1 MQLKK
6 YKRSFF
12 LTSSILLVVSLLFLT
27 INKQQIVIA
36 VYDLNQK
43 IMSADIGFSSFGNLL
58 DTGEG
63 DDDKEVTLS
72 TLKTNIIPL
81 TISLI
86 KSIPNI
92 IKYKIFDEDKF
103 DRVDINIDFSDYLTL
118 MRDRDRAI
126 KNSILDNPTKVDATL
141 QYKGGEYK
149 ARLRLKGDM
158 VDHWLSKHRYSLRVE
173 LKNKKTILGFSSFSI
188 HKPRSR
194 QYPYNH
200 IFQSIAR
207 DAGNITPVH
216 KFAHVFV
223 NGEDWGI
230 MDIEEHMSKELL
242 EKQKKKESTIVKFS
256 NENMYIYRETSK
268 MQYDG
273 YRLSDPFIFSS
284 LYNNKSLK
292 NIQNRKVYSYIV
304 NNRLSN
310 NKDLYDIDSF
320 SKALILSL
328 VWNETHTLRYDNSRY
343 YFNPYTLKLETITTD
358 QLRWKKIK
366 DDIAQLNNE
375 QEKRYV
381 RIIPNQDLLDHLYK
395 NLIIINNAISNIDKH
410 SSYFQSLFPIDKN
423 KNKKIIKDNMKRILG
438 NKEKYIIYP
447 IMSHDIKNELNGKN
461 TVINTPTL
469 PTRQQASEFKEHMH
483 IKHYIDGTLE
493 FYNLL
498 PDNVTVKNILFNG
511 ESFADSEIIVPSYL
525 SNPKPTIIKTPYSG
539 IQDDMFMV
547 RTEYQGFNRITKS
560 DITLV
565 TEGINNPLLLNTENE
580 FNFIDKLD
588 EKIYEIKQGSWTV
601 NKPIIVDGDLHIS
614 PGVNLQFSN
623 NSYIIV
629 KGSLTAIGGE
639 LNPITLKAES
649 DVWKG
654 IYVLNADKKS
664 HFKNVNISNIVALE
678 DGLLKLTGGITF
690 YKSDVDFENVRIS
703 NVKAEDA
710 INIIESSFSLNSV
723 FIDNTVSDGL
733 DSDFSKGSVL
743 HSKFSSIGGDAL
755 DFSGSNASII
765 NTKASNVKD
774 KAVSAGEKST
784 LNIEN
789 SQFSNIGIGVAS
801 KDGSVVNLSNTTIL
815 DYKLYAAMSYIKK
828 DFYGSPIINVNNS
841 FVSNDNAYIRQKG
854 TTMIVDNIKISESEI
869 NVEKLYKLE

>member
-6 YKRSFF
+6 YKSSFF
-12 LTSSILLVVSLLFLT
+12 LISTILIVVSLLFLT

-43 IMSADIGFSSFGNLL
+43 MMSADIGVSSFGNLL
-58 DTGEG
+58 DSGEG
-63 DDDKEVTLS
+63 DDNKEVTIK
-72 TLKTNIIPL
+72 TLKTSIIPL

-86 KSIPNI
+86 KFIPAT
-92 IKYKIFDEDKF
+92 IKYRIFDEDKF

-126 KNSILDNPTKVDATL
+126 KNSILDNHTKVGATL
-141 QYKGGEYK
+141 QYKGQKYK

-158 VDHWLSKHRYSLRVE
+158 VDHWLSKNRYSLRVD
-173 LKNKKTILGFSSFSI
+173 LKNEKTILGFSSFSI
-188 HKPRSR
+188 QKPRSR

-207 DAGNITPVH
+207 DTGNITPIH

-242 EKQKKKESTIVKFS
+242 EKQKKKESIIVRFS
-256 NENMYIYRETSK
+256 NDDLWMYEAKSE

-273 YRLSDPFIFSS
+273 YKVSDPFIFSS

-292 NIQNRKVYSYIV
+292 NEQNRKVYSYIV

-310 NKDLYDIDSF
+310 NKDLYDTDSF
-320 SKALILSL
+320 SRALILAL
-328 VWNETHTLRYDNSRY
+328 VWNEFHTLEYSNSRY
-343 YFNPYTLKLETITTD
+343 YFNPYTLKLEIITTD
-358 QLRWKKIK
+358 QLRWKEIK
-366 DDIAQLNNE
+366 DDISQLNKV

-381 RIIPNQDLLDHLYK
+381 KIQSNQDFLDHLYK

-423 KNKKIIKDNMKRILG
+423 KNTKIIKDNMKRILD

-447 IMSHDIKNELNGKN
+447 IKSHDIKNELNATN
-461 TVINTPTL
+461 TVMNSPIL
-469 PTRQQASEFKEHMH
+469 PSRQQASEFKEHLH
-483 IKHYIDGTLE
+483 IRHFKDGTLE
-493 FYNLL
+493 LYNLL

-511 ESFADSEIIVPSYL
+511 KSFADNEVIVPSYL
-525 SNPKPTIIKTPYSG
+525 SNPKPTIIKTPYKG
-539 IQDDMFMV
+539 IQDGMFMV
-547 RTEYQGFNRITKS
+547 RTNYQGFNRITKS

-565 TEGINNPLLLNTENE
+565 KEGINNQLLLNTENE
-580 FNFIDKLD
+580 FSFIDKLD
-588 EKIYEIKQGSWTV
+588 DTIFEIKQGSWTV

-623 NSYIIV
+623 DSYIIV
-629 KGSLTAIGGE
+629 KGALTAIGDE
-639 LNPITLKAES
+639 LNPITLGAELDS
-649 DVWKG
+649 WKG

-664 HFKNVNISNIVALE
+664 QIENVNISNLVALE
-678 DGLLKLTGGITF
+678 DGLLQLTGGITF
-690 YKSDVDFENVRIS
+690 YKSDVNFENVKIS

-710 INIIESSFSLNSV
+710 INIIESSFLLNSV
-723 FIDNTVSDGL
+723 FIDNAVSDGL

-743 HSKFSSIGGDAL
+743 HSKFSDIGGDAL
-755 DFSGSNASII
+755 DFSGSKVSII

-801 KDGSVVNLSNTTIL
+801 KDGSAVNISNTSIL
-815 DYKLYAAMSYIKK
+815 DYKLYAAMSFIKK
-828 DFYGSPIINVNNS
+828 DFYGAPIININNCY
-841 FVSNDNAYIRQKG
+841 VSDDNAYIRQKG
-854 TTMIVDNIKISESEI
+854 TTMIVDNIQISESEI
-869 NVEKLYKLE
+869 NVEKLYK